1 MKFKY
6 RKSMKLTYRQQ
17 GYVFFR
23 CQNIGKLTE
32 SEQRE
37 IRAACDKTD
46 YGDAVYEYITT
57 DAESVYICNR
67 YYLSHTLLA
76 RKTAQVFRDLA
87 RG

>member
-37 IRAACDKTD
+37 IRAACDKTN